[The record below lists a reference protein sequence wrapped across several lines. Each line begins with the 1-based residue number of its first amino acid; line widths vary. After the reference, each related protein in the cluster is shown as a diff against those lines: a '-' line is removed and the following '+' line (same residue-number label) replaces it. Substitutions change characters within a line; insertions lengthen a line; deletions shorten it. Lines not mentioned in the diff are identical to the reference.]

1 MLEIQE
7 TESLRVL
14 VPLGNGCLTAKT
26 DLDFAFKLIPVH
38 FQEHNLF
45 GFQFNGQFYYD
56 CALPWAQTP
65 RARIFQG
72 SPTIYNG

>member
-1 MLEIQE
+1 MLEIQQ
-7 TESLRVL
+7 TESLRVS

-26 DLDFAFKLIPVH
+26 DLDSAFKLIPVH
-38 FQEHNLF
+38 FQDLF

-65 RARIFQG
+65 RARYFQG
-72 SPTIYNG
+72 SPAIYNG